1 MDRHQ
6 IHMDITFG
14 HVEDLFMFRWPCF
27 NLQGHSRASLNRS
40 DLSVYGGGTSVS
52 SENNTSLH

>member
-1 MDRHQ
+1 MDT
-6 IHMDITFG
+6 TFG

-27 NLQGHSRASLNRS
+27 NLQSHSRASLNRS

-52 SENNTSLH
+52 SENDTSLH